1 MSCRIHSARAR
12 LPRDKPAAGA
22 GAFWPPGGGGCSI
35 RLDGEE
41 SPRRVGRVVRWG
53 LRAGAERESLLERS
67 LRRHH
72 HWGSSGM
79 PVLHLGGGAGIGRSG
94 GRWTSWRLLRTA
106 GAASR
111 HHHGHSPEA
120 GHIRRGAGR
129 SRSSRSPQGGQG
141 CGRKMS
147 SASRNSSRRPVRS
160 IPCGGGGGISVART

>member
-53 LRAGAERESLLERS
+53 LRAGTERESLLERS
-67 LRRHH
+67 LSRHH

-79 PVLHLGGGAGIGRSG
+79 PVLWGARVLGGRAVGGRAGASSVLLVRPAATTTAIALRRAISG
-94 GRWTSWRLLRTA
+94 GGRA
-106 GAASR
+106 V
-111 HHHGHSPEA
+111 
-120 GHIRRGAGR
+120 AGR
-129 SRSSRSPQGGQG
+129 VGPHR
-141 CGRKMS
+141 
-147 SASRNSSRRPVRS
+147 
-160 IPCGGGGGISVART
+160 VARVVAERCHLRLEIRAEDRSVVYPVGEGVV